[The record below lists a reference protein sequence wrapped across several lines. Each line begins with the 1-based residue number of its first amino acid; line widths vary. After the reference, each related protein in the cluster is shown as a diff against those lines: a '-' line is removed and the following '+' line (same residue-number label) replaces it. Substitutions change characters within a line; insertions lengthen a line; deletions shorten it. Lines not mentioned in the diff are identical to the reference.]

1 MKKIIEKIFYST
13 IILGLFFIIS
23 INQIDNSK
31 EIRKKELITNNE
43 NELFEIQFI
52 DVGEAESILI
62 NNNNKYVLIDAG
74 NNKDGKKLVNY
85 LKEEGVDSFE
95 YVITTHA
102 HEDHIGGMDYI
113 IKNFKIN
120 NFYIPNIDINN
131 ITYQEVIEALDKKNI
146 KKETPLIDS
155 EFKMENT
162 LFKILSINDN
172 EEDLNYSCIIIKVIY
187 YNNSFL
193 LMSDATGD
201 LERTLIS
208 KDIKSDVL
216 KVSHHGSKYST
227 ISSFLNKV
235 KPKYAVIQVG
245 KNNDYDLPKQIVL
258 DKLEKVGAITY
269 RTDINGTIIMNSD
282 GNNIIVKTINTDTN
296 QE

>member
-85 LKEEGVDSFE
+85 LKEQKVDKFE

-113 IKNFKIN
+113 INNFKIN
-120 NFYIPNIDINN
+120 HFYIPDINIDNK
-131 ITYQEVIEALDKKNI
+131 TYQEVIEALDKKNI
-146 KKETPLIDS
+146 KKETPIIDS
-155 EFKMENT
+155 EFRIENT
-162 LFKILSINDN
+162 LFKILSVNDN

-187 YNNSFL
+187 YNTSFL

-201 LERTLIS
+201 LERTLIN
-208 KDIKSDVL
+208 KEIKSDVL

-258 DKLEKVGAITY
+258 DKLKKVGATIY
-269 RTDINGTIIMNSD
+269 RTDIDGTIIMNSD